1 MNTPRD
7 PLAAGLRRRDCL
19 ALLTLA
25 PLGHATAGSQAAP
38 DRPAHW
44 AQPLELSGV
53 RNLHRVTEHLYR
65 SEQPKAR
72 GMAELERLGIRT
84 VINLRAFHTD
94 RDEIRGTGL
103 LNHHLRI
110 NTWAVEDE
118 HVTAVLRFLRVREK
132 GPFLIHC
139 QHGADRT
146 GLMCAMYRMVEQ
158 DWTRE
163 EAIREMTQGGYG
175 FHSVWR
181 NILKYLQ
188 GTDVAKIRR
197 ALDAPQALSHVEVP
211 PCARPNE
218 RGRVACPRLDTHAPT

>member
-25 PLGHATAGSQAAP
+25 PLGHATAGSQAAS

-197 ALDAPQALSHVEVP
+197 ALDAPQALNHVEVP

>member
-1 MNTPRD
+1 MNNSRD
-7 PLAAGLRRRDCL
+7 PLGTLLRRRDCL
-19 ALLTLA
+19 ALLALA
-25 PLGHATAGSQAAP
+25 PIGHAAAGSHATAE
-38 DRPAHW
+38 RPAHW
-44 AQPLELSGV
+44 AQPIELPGV

-72 GMAELERLGIRT
+72 GMAELERLGVRT

-103 LNHHLRI
+103 LNHQLRI
-110 NTWAVEDE
+110 NTWDVEDE
-118 HVTAVLRFLRVREK
+118 HVIAVLRLLRLQEK

-146 GLMCAMYRMVEQ
+146 GLMCAMYRIVEQ
-158 DWTRE
+158 GWTRE

-181 NILKYLQ
+181 NILKYVQ
-188 GTDVAKIRR
+188 RTDAAKIRR
-197 ALDAPQALSHVEVP
+197 ALDEPQ
-211 PCARPNE
+211 
-218 RGRVACPRLDTHAPT
+218 RV

>member
-1 MNTPRD
+1 MRFTTMKTFRH
-7 PLAAGLRRRDCL
+7 PLGAGLRRRDCL

-25 PLGHATAGSQAAP
+25 PLGHATASSHAAT

-44 AQPLELSGV
+44 AQPLELPGV

-72 GMAELERLGIRT
+72 GMAELQRLGIRT

-94 RDEIRGTGL
+94 HDEIRGTGL
-103 LNHHLRI
+103 LNHQLRI
-110 NTWAVEDE
+110 NTWDIEDE
-118 HVTAVLRFLRVREK
+118 HVVAVLRFLRVQEK

-158 DWTRE
+158 GWTRE

-188 GTDVAKIRR
+188 RTDVAKIRR
-197 ALDAPQALSHVEVP
+197 ALDEPQSV
-211 PCARPNE
+211 
-218 RGRVACPRLDTHAPT
+218 